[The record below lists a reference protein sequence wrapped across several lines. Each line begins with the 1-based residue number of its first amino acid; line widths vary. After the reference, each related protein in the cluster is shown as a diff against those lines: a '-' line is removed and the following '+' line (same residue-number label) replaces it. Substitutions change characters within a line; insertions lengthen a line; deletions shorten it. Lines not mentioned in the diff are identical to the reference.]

1 MWSDFSI
8 GDVGSC
14 GSAVTITVN
23 HSENSN
29 EYWWSYS
36 EFSIGGKVAK
46 NTLEGK
52 KIAHLVGSGASGS
65 KVDGVLLK
73 IAVARMS
80 PTKIVGI
87 FAQIKEEA
95 FRAGEAHRAATIR
108 EALAV

>member
-8 GDVGSC
+8 GNIGDC
-14 GSAVTITVN
+14 ASAVTITEN
-23 HSENSN
+23 LSENAN
-29 EYWWSYS
+29 EYWWSHA
-36 EFSIGGKVAK
+36 EFGIGGKVAK

-52 KIAHLVGSGASGS
+52 EIARLVSSGASEG
-65 KVDGVLLK
+65 KIDRALLK
-73 IAVARMS
+73 IAVAGMT

-87 FAQIKEEA
+87 FAQVKEEA